1 MYPQEAAN
9 LIKLILYNSRSPRP
23 SEKEGVDYYFKNRAE
38 IEAFRKNENFIVME
52 VRDDLQAIDV
62 QDLLKQLQKTDVLYE
77 GNTFLA
83 KILLTHN
90 KLKDIKKLGIFISP
104 FSKNEIEKYKIDLG
118 TKGFENY
125 VFNIMKSKL
134 LRRAEK
140 FNMELSDTV
149 LSNID
154 KRAADAYLELSDAGM
169 FDYVIPNHNGE
180 GSDNWEEPIPGN
192 SDAYLAVKEFSLLLK
207 NKKPNISE
215 KWN

>member
-9 LIKLILYNSRSPRP
+9 LIKLVLYNSRSPRP
-23 SEKEGVDYYFKNRAE
+23 SEKEGVDYLFKNRAE

-52 VRDDLQAIDV
+52 VRDDLQAIEIE
-62 QDLLKQLQKTDVLYE
+62 DLLKQLQKTDVLYE

-140 FNMELSDTV
+140 FNLELSDTV